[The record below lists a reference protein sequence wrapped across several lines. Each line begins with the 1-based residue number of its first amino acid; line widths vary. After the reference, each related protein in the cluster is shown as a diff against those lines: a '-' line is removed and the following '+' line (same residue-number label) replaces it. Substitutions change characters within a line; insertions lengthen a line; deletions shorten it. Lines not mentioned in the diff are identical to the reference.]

1 MYRGEVKEKIVTCE
15 VVTAVAPGSKTALKQ
30 DNERERMMYALNGRV
45 QRSACGVFGIF
56 NSM

>member
-45 QRSACGVFGIF
+45 QRSACGVF
-56 NSM
+56 